1 MGWALAEC
9 HSRVPVHWGALS
21 HYSSSPP
28 IALRLDA
35 PPTGTRGMPPQ
46 LVLLASL
53 FAVHPQYQHLQNPG
67 SSPYSSV
74 FIRFSSH
81 PFYSHPQV
89 FTFSVMFISKT
100 WSILI
105 NYSHILYTCKRMFIC
120 LSQDTVISSN
130 LSLVGLIHIS
140 SWATPKQCGVNLCSC
155 MSVYLQLTWICM
167 CHEAS
172 NYVHIE
178 PVIHSSERL

>member
-1 MGWALAEC
+1 MSVYPQLTWICMCHEASNFVIIWLKLIISNFLATLVSDPPPMGWALAEC
-9 HSRVPVHWGALS
+9 HCRVPVHWGALS

-35 PPTGTRGMPPQ
+35 PPTGPRGMPPQ

-53 FAVHPQYQHLQNPG
+53 FAVHPQYHHLQNPG

-105 NYSHILYTCKRMFIC
+105 NYSHILYTM
-120 LSQDTVISSN
+120 
-130 LSLVGLIHIS
+130 
-140 SWATPKQCGVNLCSC
+140 
-155 MSVYLQLTWICM
+155 YL
-167 CHEAS
+167 
-172 NYVHIE
+172 
-178 PVIHSSERL
+178 